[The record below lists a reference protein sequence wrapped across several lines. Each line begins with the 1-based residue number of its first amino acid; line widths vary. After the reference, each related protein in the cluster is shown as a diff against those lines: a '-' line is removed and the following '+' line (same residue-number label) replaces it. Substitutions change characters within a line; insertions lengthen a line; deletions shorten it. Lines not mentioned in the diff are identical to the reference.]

1 MNRVLISGYYGFGN
15 AGDEAMLSAIVE
27 VLRSRNEKIEI
38 VVISGDPEA
47 TASVYNIKAIRRF
60 DATAIIKEMRKSD
73 LVISGGGSLLQD
85 ITSER
90 SLWYYLS
97 IIQLA
102 KILRKKIM
110 LYGQGIGPING
121 KFARVLTGFV
131 CRQVDCITV
140 RDQGSAKE
148 LQSLGIQSKSVVVT
162 ADPVFAIQPTDKD
175 RGRKKLERNGFG
187 GKKLIV
193 GISVRPWQCLTGYK
207 QVLAEV
213 ADSIIEK
220 HGSSVV
226 FIPLHHPQDTKVSKE
241 IFALMKNKESCIVL
255 ENMRSTN
262 DFLSII
268 GNMDLLIG
276 VRLHALVFAAVMN
289 VPILGISY
297 DPKID
302 RFLEGIQAK
311 PVACMRTVTYSVL
324 MEKVDS
330 VIENLE
336 RERDIQ
342 GECVEQLKE
351 AAQNNADLAIELLK
365 NIK

>member
-1 MNRVLISGYYGFGN
+1 MNKVLISGYYGFGN

-27 VLRSRNEKIEI
+27 SLRSRNENIEI
-38 VVISGDPEA
+38 VVISGDAEA
-47 TASVYNIKAIRRF
+47 TSSVYNLKAIRRF
-60 DATAIIKEMRKSD
+60 DAKAIIKEMRTSD

-97 IIQLA
+97 IIQFAAL
-102 KILRKKIM
+102 LRKKIM

-121 KFARVLTGFV
+121 KFARMLTGFV
-131 CRQVDCITV
+131 CRRADCITV

-148 LQSLGIQSKSVVVT
+148 LQALGIAQKDIVVT
-162 ADPVFAIQPTDKD
+162 ADPVFAITPSD
-175 RGRKKLERNGFG
+175 RERGYKKLERNGFG
-187 GKKLIV
+187 NKKFKV

-207 QVLAEV
+207 QVLADV
-213 ADSIIEK
+213 ADNIIEK
-220 HGSSVV
+220 HGGSVV
-226 FIPLHHPQDTKVSKE
+226 FIPLHHPQDTKVSRE
-241 IFALMKNKESCIVL
+241 IFELMKNKQECIVL

-289 VPILGISY
+289 VPIVGISY

-311 PVACMRTVTYSVL
+311 PVACMRSVTFPVL
-324 MEKVDS
+324 MDKIDD
-330 VIENLE
+330 VIENLDKE
-336 RERDIQ
+336 RQIQ
-342 GECVEQLKE
+342 GECVAQLKE
-351 AAQNNADLAIELLK
+351 SAQHNADLAIKLLQSK
-365 NIK
+365 